1 MESILKKVRIIAIL
15 LISIFIIAMGFCGIY
30 AQVKGIWENV
40 LPKYNLGMELSGYK
54 EYTFELDTNE
64 ETKDVYVD
72 ENGNY
77 KGTVENAN
85 TSEASVQ
92 GQYKIESRTIKANE
106 PSQITI
112 ENFEKVKDTIK
123 KRLERNG
130 INEYNIR
137 LDNVTGKM
145 LLEVPNEERN
155 DIEIS
160 IVTTIGKLEFV
171 DQETGVVVLDDANL
185 IAASPYSRTEE
196 TGEYG
201 VYLQL
206 EFEESVKEKL
216 AELTRTY
223 TESVSGTGDK
233 KIKYIEVRIDGVPFI
248 ETYFQ
253 KEITSGIVHVPVG
266 DLTTDHEEYHLLLD
280 SVTEISNLINEE
292 NIPLQYVANSEI
304 IVGPNSIL
312 EEYGNIIK
320 IAILLIFVAI
330 SIYMIV
336 RFKFEGLR
344 QAIFALTYIALITII
359 FRYAKV
365 IITVNSLIALA
376 GCIIINY
383 VFSIKFLKK
392 LQKLENRKMALKET
406 LKEIYLSIV
415 PVCIIAVIFTF
426 MIETVISS
434 VGMTLFWGLLIQVIL
449 SLLTLL

>member
-85 TSEASVQ
+85 TSVASVQ

-112 ENFEKVKDTIK
+112 ENFEKVK
-123 KRLERNG
+123 
-130 INEYNIR
+130 
-137 LDNVTGKM
+137 
-145 LLEVPNEERN
+145 

-223 TESVSGTGDK
+223 TESVSGTGEK

-266 DLTTDHEEYHLLLD
+266 DLTTDHEEYHRLLE